1 MRRIRISFI
10 QIKQRKN
17 LRLFLTARKEVL
29 EGKNLDHKILYDS
42 AANNI
47 SLNIM
52 LFHNCKMYTLKI
64 FLIKNLEY
72 NCIRKKV

>member
-29 EGKNLDHKILYDS
+29 EGKYLDHKILYDS

-47 SLNIM
+47 S
-52 LFHNCKMYTLKI
+52 
-64 FLIKNLEY
+64 
-72 NCIRKKV
+72 